1 MGILSENGMSLLVEC
16 EDCRNKFE
24 VNVNNKTMTFK
35 KKFDV
40 NGQTIF
46 LSYYICPECGRYH
59 YVQIDNQS
67 TLNEL
72 KDVERQFIKLA
83 AAKSKGK
90 TVPQKQS
97 AKFKKSREHLAHSRN
112 ELMKQY
118 TGKLIHD
125 SETDTDFELRFSV

>member
-1 MGILSENGMSLLVEC
+1 MSKLSENKMSLLVEC
-16 EDCRNKFE
+16 EDCRHKFE

-35 KKFDV
+35 KKFEV

-46 LSYYICPECGRYH
+46 LSYYICPECGRCH

-72 KDVERQFIKLA
+72 KDVERQFAKLA
-83 AAKSKGK
+83 AAKTKGK
-90 TVPQKQS
+90 IVPQKQS
-97 AKFKKSREHLAHSRN
+97 AKFKKSREYLAHSRN

-125 SETDTDFELRFSV
+125 SDTDSEFELRFSV

>member
-1 MGILSENGMSLLVEC
+1 MEENNKEMSLLVEC

-24 VNVNNKTMTFK
+24 VNIKNKAITFK
-35 KKFDV
+35 KKFEV

-72 KDVERQFIKLA
+72 KDVECQFVKFA
-83 AAKSKGK
+83 VAKIKGK

-97 AKFKKSREHLAHSRN
+97 AKFKKSREYLAHSRN

-125 SETDTDFELRFSV
+125 SDTDSEFELRFSV

>member
-1 MGILSENGMSLLVEC
+1 MSKLSENKMSLLVEC

-72 KDVERQFIKLA
+72 KDVERQFMKLA

-97 AKFKKSREHLAHSRN
+97 AKFKKSREHLARSRN

-125 SETDTDFELRFSV
+125 SDTDSEFELRFSV

>member
-1 MGILSENGMSLLVEC
+1 MTNSNNGFSVLAEC
-16 EDCRNKFE
+16 QECGKKFE
-24 VNVNNKTMTFK
+24 MSSTNEVVQHKKEFKVNE
-35 KKFDV
+35 
-40 NGQTIF
+40 QSIF
-46 LSYYICPECGRYH
+46 VTYYDCPDCGRRH
-59 YVQIDNQS
+59 YIKIDNQS

-72 KDVERQFIKLA
+72 KDVERQFVKLA
-83 AAKSKGK
+83 AAKTKGK

-125 SETDTDFELRFSV
+125 SDTDSEFELRFSV

>member
-1 MGILSENGMSLLVEC
+1 MSKLSESKMSLLVEC

-24 VNVNNKTMTFK
+24 VNIDNKAMTFK
-35 KKFDV
+35 KKFEV

-72 KDVERQFIKLA
+72 KDVERQFAKLA
-83 AAKSKGK
+83 VAKTKGK

-125 SETDTDFELRFSV
+125 SDTDSEFELMFSV